1 MKPKDNVNV
10 YADQVLAGLEGL
22 MEPAE
27 YAAFREAFIRRM
39 QTAAAAERRSAAA
52 AAKTAADEA
61 LNRQNSL
68 KVAIS
73 TREAEIR
80 HAESRISNLQARIA
94 THQAELRKLRS
105 TLATMVP
112 PHVPCDADDGQAE
125 HLRGLEASEIRG
137 LKAGSDAISEAMEAE
152 RAAANAD
159 SWRYEHERRRAAN
172 SERDARTFRTT
183 RASFGPAYRA
193 SFGPADGP
201 AEQVPEEAGDSSN

>member
-52 AAKTAADEA
+52 AAKTAASEA

-94 THQAELRKLRS
+94 THQAELLKLRS

-137 LKAGSDAISEAMEAE
+137 LKAGADAILEAE
-152 RAAANAD
+152 RVAADAD

-172 SERDARTFRTT
+172 SELDARTFRTT
-183 RASFGPAYRA
+183 RASFGPA
-193 SFGPADGP
+193 
-201 AEQVPEEAGDSSN
+201 EQVPEEAGDENERNARAFFRSQIK